1 MSTGSIRSRPACA
14 GKRWIVTKRSHQVDH
29 LDPLIREALSWI
41 TRLKSGEATLTDAE
55 QLMDWRGR
63 SSAHEHAF
71 REAVKCWRAIG
82 QALAT
87 GRPAPASRRRRAPN
101 SKARA

>member
-1 MSTGSIRSRPACA
+1 M
-14 GKRWIVTKRSHQVDH
+14 TKRSQQVDQ

-41 TRLKSGEATLTDAE
+41 TRLKSGEATLADAE

-63 SSAHEHAF
+63 STAHENAF

-87 GRPAPASRRRRAPN
+87 GRPAPASRRRRAPK
-101 SKARA
+101 SKTRA

>member
-1 MSTGSIRSRPACA
+1 
-14 GKRWIVTKRSHQVDH
+14 VTKRSHQVDQ

-41 TRLKSGEATLTDAE
+41 TRLKSGEATLADAE

-63 SSAHEHAF
+63 SAAHEHAF

-87 GRPAPASRRRRAPN
+87 GRPAPASRRRRAPS

>member
-1 MSTGSIRSRPACA
+1 M
-14 GKRWIVTKRSHQVDH
+14 VTKRNHRVDH

-41 TRLKSGEATLTDAE
+41 MRIKSGEATIADAE

-71 REAVKCWRAIG
+71 RDAVKCWRAIG

-87 GRPAPASRRRRAPN
+87 SRPAPTGRRHRPAG
-101 SKARA
+101 SKKRLI

>member
-1 MSTGSIRSRPACA
+1 
-14 GKRWIVTKRSHQVDH
+14 VTKRSHQADH

-41 TRLKSGEATLTDAE
+41 TRLKSGEATLADAE
-55 QLMDWRGR
+55 QLMEWRGR
-63 SSAHEHAF
+63 SPTHERAF
-71 REAVKCWRAIG
+71 RDAAKIWRAIG

-87 GRPAPASRRRRAPN
+87 GRPAPASRRRRAPK

>member
-1 MSTGSIRSRPACA
+1 M
-14 GKRWIVTKRSHQVDH
+14 
-29 LDPLIREALSWI
+29 
-41 TRLKSGEATLTDAE
+41 RLKSGEATIADAE

-71 REAVKCWRAIG
+71 RDAVRCWRAIG

-87 GRPAPASRRRRAPN
+87 SSPAPAVRRRRPTGG
-101 SKARA
+101 KKRA

>member
-1 MSTGSIRSRPACA
+1 M
-14 GKRWIVTKRSHQVDH
+14 TKRSQQVDQ

-41 TRLKSGEATLTDAE
+41 TRLKSGEATLADAE

-63 SSAHEHAF
+63 STAHENAF

-87 GRPAPASRRRRAPN
+87 GRPAPASRRRRVPK
-101 SKARA
+101 SKTRA

>member
-1 MSTGSIRSRPACA
+1 
-14 GKRWIVTKRSHQVDH
+14 VTKRNHQVDH

-41 TRLKSGEATLTDAE
+41 MRLKSGEATIADAE

-71 REAVKCWRAIG
+71 RDAVKCWRAIG
-82 QALAT
+82 QALT
-87 GRPAPASRRRRAPN
+87 TSRPAPAIRRRRPTGG
-101 SKARA
+101 KKRA

>member
-1 MSTGSIRSRPACA
+1 
-14 GKRWIVTKRSHQVDH
+14 VTKRSHQVDH

-41 TRLKSGEATLTDAE
+41 TRLKSGEATLADAE
-55 QLMDWRGR
+55 QLIDWRAR
-63 SSAHEHAF
+63 TPAHEEAF
-71 REAVKCWRAIG
+71 RDAVKIWRKIG

-87 GRPAPASRRRRAPN
+87 SRPVPAVRRRRKPK